1 MNQQQYLELLQ
12 QQSQAAQQFNPA
24 SPEGMQQ
31 MQDMSNMISPKRGLM
46 GTIGDVVQG
55 MGIATLRGSQIPTA
69 RAYGESLKM
78 PEEQRAAEEQK
89 RAGIMQM
96 LQKSED
102 SRQANLLR
110 QQQMAANQAHQEASL
125 AESSRHHK
133 SIEGKLSKE
142 EKQYREVE
150 RDAEALAKKGLYNV
164 KPLSQFDSHQRTLLV
179 KDAKEKA
186 SKGPAFE
193 KLLKDTAK
201 LRELVQE
208 FPVLSSKSTE
218 IFNVKDKGGNFGSK
232 VWRAQLSGDKKGP
245 KGELIR
251 GDKYAVD
258 LADKLV
264 QDIIKND
271 AKTVPGRV
279 TDAMLKIIEGSNV
292 RSGMNQGAILEVLDE
307 LHDFGAKNFELSKAK
322 AKSIT
327 GKYYF
332 PDEDILYPASEQV
345 PASETETIHNRGA
358 GGGTINFR
366 TSDGRVIPIPASPT
380 SEADIQKLMQ
390 LDPGGEVE

>member
-12 QQSQAAQQFNPA
+12 QQAQAAQQFNPS

-31 MQDMSNMISPKRGLM
+31 MQAMNNMISPKPGIM
-46 GTIGDVVQG
+46 GTIGDVMQG
-55 MGIATLRGSQIPTA
+55 IGIAGLRGSQIPSA

-96 LQKSED
+96 LQKAED
-102 SRQANLLR
+102 ARQANLLR
-110 QQQMAANQAHQEASL
+110 QQKMAANQAHQEASL
-125 AESSRHHK
+125 AETSRHNK
-133 SIEGKLSKE
+133 ASEGKLSRE
-142 EKQYREVE
+142 EKQDMQIEK
-150 RDAEALAKKGLYNV
+150 DAQELAKKGLYNV

-201 LRELVQE
+201 LKELVEQY
-208 FPVLSSKSTE
+208 PILSSKSTE
-218 IFNVKDKGGNFGSK
+218 IFNVKDKGSSFGSK
-232 VWRAQLSGDKKGP
+232 IWRAQLSGDKKGP

-292 RSGMNQGAILEVLDE
+292 RSGMSQGAILEVLDD
-307 LHDFGAKNFELSKAK
+307 LHDFGTKNFELSKAK
-322 AKSIT
+322 AKSVT
-327 GKYYF
+327 GNYYF
-332 PDEDILYPASEQV
+332 PDEDILYPASEDV
-345 PASETETIHNRGA
+345 PARETETVHRGA
-358 GGGTINFR
+358 AGGTINFR
-366 TSDGRVIPIPASPT
+366 TSDGRIISMPASST
-380 SEADIQKLMQ
+380 SEASIQRLME
-390 LDPGGEVE
+390 LDPGGKVE